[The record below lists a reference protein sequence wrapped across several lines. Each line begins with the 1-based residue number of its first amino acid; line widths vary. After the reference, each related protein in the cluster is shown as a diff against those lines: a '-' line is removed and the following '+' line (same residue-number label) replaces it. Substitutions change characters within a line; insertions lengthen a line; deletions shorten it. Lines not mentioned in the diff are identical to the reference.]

1 MDFHHASYMR
11 LTISIRWPLCARYGF
26 IGTTMAAEKAIR
38 SRPRMWPRVRALSV
52 LFLGPMMAQP
62 DLVLIVEPSLIVLGP
77 CGVEPA
83 RAVRGF
89 EHLHPLRLEVHPTQ
103 QPDRRFVVDHENACR
118 HCAYMPSL
126 IDFIF
131 STKYA
136 NCSTT

>member
-77 CGVEPA
+77 CGVE
-83 RAVRGF
+83 
-89 EHLHPLRLEVHPTQ
+89 HPLAEPLLHRSSAAPILQ
-103 QPDRRFVVDHENACR
+103 RNRRFRDVGL
-118 HCAYMPSL
+118 PKL
-126 IDFIF
+126 
-131 STKYA
+131 
-136 NCSTT
+136 